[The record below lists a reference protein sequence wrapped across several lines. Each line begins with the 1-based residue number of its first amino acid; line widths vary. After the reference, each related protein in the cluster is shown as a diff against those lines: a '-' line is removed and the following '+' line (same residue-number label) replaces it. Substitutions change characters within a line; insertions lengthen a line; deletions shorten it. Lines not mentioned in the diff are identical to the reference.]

1 MQSLLKVALL
11 SLMLIA
17 VSLGPV
23 PAGTGSQPER
33 PYSVAQ
39 PYSVKQMGKLA
50 GTKSQPERPYSVAQV
65 GACQQNGIT
74 TCWYGARM
82 MCLCGAYGRNCSVA
96 KDLGMPNPALPG
108 SPLARRWPPFLAPVA
123 PLYPGATGDLQSWP
137 TCG

>member
-39 PYSVKQMGKLA
+39 PSSVAPMGKPALP
-50 GTKSQPERPYSVAQV
+50 KSQPERPYSVAQV

-82 MCLCGAYGRNCSVA
+82 MCLCGAYGRNCSWV
-96 KDLGMPNPALPG
+96 NT
-108 SPLARRWPPFLAPVA
+108 RQR
-123 PLYPGATGDLQSWP
+123 
-137 TCG
+137 C

>member
-39 PYSVKQMGKLA
+39 PFSGAQMGKPA
-50 GTKSQPERPYSVAQV
+50 GTVPARTKSHPERPYSVAQV
-65 GACQQNGIT
+65 GACSQQGMT
-74 TCWYGARM
+74 TCWWNPRM
-82 MCLCGAYGRNCSVA
+82 MCLCGAYGRNCFWV
-96 KDLGMPNPALPG
+96 NT
-108 SPLARRWPPFLAPVA
+108 RQR
-123 PLYPGATGDLQSWP
+123 
-137 TCG
+137 C